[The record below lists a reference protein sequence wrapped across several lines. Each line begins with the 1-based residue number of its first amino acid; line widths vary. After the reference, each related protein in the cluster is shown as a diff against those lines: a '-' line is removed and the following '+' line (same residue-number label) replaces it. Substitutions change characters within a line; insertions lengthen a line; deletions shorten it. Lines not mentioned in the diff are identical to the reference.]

1 MDLLEAIME
10 ELQLVQFAIKEAFW
24 FLLCGGLTFGA
35 ILVDLSTGVSR
46 ARALKEKIYSGGL
59 RKSFIKLRD
68 YLSIF
73 YFGVIVDIALNLVWK
88 YMPIGLIATC
98 ISASAIELISVVE
111 NLKLKKSAAAKMT
124 EIISKIVEVKDAE
137 GAAKVIRELQ
147 NMSKKS
153 RTAKYVKKKR

>member
-10 ELQLVQFAIKEAFW
+10 ELQLFQFAIKEAFW

-35 ILVDLSTGVSR
+35 ILMDLSTGISK

-111 NLKLKKSAAAKMT
+111 NLKLKKSAAAKMP
-124 EIISKIVEVKDAE
+124 EMISKIVEVKDAE

-153 RTAKYVKKKR
+153 GNKK

>member
-1 MDLLEAIME
+1 MDLFGAIME
-10 ELQLVQFAIKEAFW
+10 DLQLVQFAIKEAFW

-59 RKSFIKLRD
+59 RKSLIKLRD

-111 NLKLKKSAAAKMT
+111 NLKLKKSSAAKMP
-124 EIISKIVEVKDAE
+124 EIISKIIEVKDAE

-153 RTAKYVKKKR
+153 GNCE

>member
-10 ELQLVQFAIKEAFW
+10 DLQLAQFAIKEAFW

-35 ILVDLSTGVSR
+35 ILVDLSTGVSK
-46 ARALKEKIYSGGL
+46 ARALKEKVYSGGL

-88 YMPIGLIATC
+88 YMPVGLVTTC
-98 ISASAIELISVVE
+98 ISASAIELMSVVE
-111 NLKLKKSAAAKMT
+111 NLKLKKSAAAKMP
-124 EIISKIVEVKDAE
+124 EMVAKMIEVKDTESAV
-137 GAAKVIRELQ
+137 KLLNELK
-147 NMSKKS
+147 NLSKKS
-153 RTAKYVKKKR
+153 GNCE

>member
-1 MDLLEAIME
+1 MDLFSAIME

-59 RKSFIKLRD
+59 RKSLIKLRD

-88 YMPIGLIATC
+88 YMPIGLVTTC
-98 ISASAIELISVVE
+98 IAASAIELISVVE
-111 NLKLKKSAAAKMT
+111 NLKLKKSAAAKMP
-124 EIISKIVEVKDAE
+124 EIVAKMIEVKDTE
-137 GAAKVIRELQ
+137 SAAKLLNELK
-147 NMSKKS
+147 NLLKKS
-153 RTAKYVKKKR
+153 GNCE

>member
-111 NLKLKKSAAAKMT
+111 NLKLKKSAAAKMP
-124 EIISKIVEVKDAE
+124 EMISKIVEVKDAE

-153 RTAKYVKKKR
+153 GKKWKKVL

>member
-1 MDLLEAIME
+1 MELFEAIME
-10 ELQLVQFAIKEAFW
+10 ESQLVQFAIKEAFW

-35 ILVDLSTGVSR
+35 ILMDLSTGISK

-88 YMPIGLIATC
+88 YMPIGLVATC
-98 ISASAIELISVVE
+98 ISASAIELVSVVE
-111 NLKLKKSAAAKMT
+111 NLKLKKSAAAKMP

-153 RTAKYVKKKR
+153 GSDEKTNTN

>member
-10 ELQLVQFAIKEAFW
+10 ELQLVQFVIKEAFW

-111 NLKLKKSAAAKMT
+111 NLKLKKSSAAKMP

-137 GAAKVIRELQ
+137 GAVKVIRELQ

-153 RTAKYVKKKR
+153 GNKK

>member
-10 ELQLVQFAIKEAFW
+10 DLQLVQFAIKEAFW

-111 NLKLKKSAAAKMT
+111 NLKLKKSAAAKMP
-124 EIISKIVEVKDAE
+124 EMISKIVEVKDAE

-153 RTAKYVKKKR
+153 GKKWKKVL

>member
-10 ELQLVQFAIKEAFW
+10 ELELAQFAIKEAFW

-35 ILVDLSTGVSR
+35 ILVDLSTGVSK
-46 ARALKEKIYSGGL
+46 ARALKEKVYSGGL

-88 YMPIGLIATC
+88 YMPVGLVTTC
-98 ISASAIELISVVE
+98 IAASAIELISVVE
-111 NLKLKKSAAAKMT
+111 NLKLKKSAAAKMP
-124 EIISKIVEVKDAE
+124 EMVAKMIEVKDTESAV
-137 GAAKVIRELQ
+137 KLLNELK
-147 NMSKKS
+147 NL
-153 RTAKYVKKKR
+153 

>member
-10 ELQLVQFAIKEAFW
+10 ELQLVQFVIKEAFW

-111 NLKLKKSAAAKMT
+111 NLKLKKSAAAKMP
-124 EIISKIVEVKDAE
+124 EMISKIVEVKDAE

-147 NMSKKS
+147 NMSNKSGKKW
-153 RTAKYVKKKR
+153 KKVL

>member
-10 ELQLVQFAIKEAFW
+10 ELQLVQFVIKEAFW

-111 NLKLKKSAAAKMT
+111 NLKLKKSAAAKMP
-124 EIISKIVEVKDAE
+124 EMISKIVEVKDAE

-153 RTAKYVKKKR
+153 GNKK

>member
-1 MDLLEAIME
+1 MND
-10 ELQLVQFAIKEAFW
+10 LQLAQFAIKEAFW

-35 ILVDLSTGVSR
+35 ILVDLSTGVSK
-46 ARALKEKIYSGGL
+46 ARALKQKVYSGGL

-73 YFGVIVDIALNLVWK
+73 YFGVIVDIALNLVWE
-88 YMPIGLIATC
+88 YMPIGLITTC

-111 NLKLKKSAAAKMT
+111 NLKLKKSAAAKMP
-124 EIISKIVEVKDAE
+124 EMISKIVEVKDAE

-153 RTAKYVKKKR
+153 GNKK

>member
-10 ELQLVQFAIKEAFW
+10 ELQLVQFVIKEAFW

-111 NLKLKKSAAAKMT
+111 NLKLKKSAAAKMP
-124 EIISKIVEVKDAE
+124 EMISKIVEVKDAE

-147 NMSKKS
+147 NMSKK
-153 RTAKYVKKKR
+153 VNKK